1 MEQLPPLTELRAFE
15 AAGRHLSFKQAASEL
30 GVTPTAIS
38 HQIRLL
44 EQFCGRPLFRRRPRP
59 LSLTPAG
66 EHLLTVVR
74 EGLTSFATVLGQ
86 IRDPYGRRPLRVT
99 ATNAFAGR
107 WLVPRLPLWRAAHP
121 DLALDVIGTDAV
133 IDIRAGE
140 TDVAIRYAR
149 TPPTGLVSHEL
160 CRDAFRVTCC
170 PSILVAEKP
179 IRTPADLLQYPLV
192 DQSWPDADSEAPTWQ
207 QFRLIAAQEY
217 ENVPELAGATVLSFR
232 EELHA
237 MEAVIA
243 GQGLAILSNVLV
255 GPELRSGRLVTV
267 LNIELPGYGFYFSYP
282 EAQARRRD
290 IKALLA
296 WMQSVM

>member
-1 MEQLPPLTELRAFE
+1 
-15 AAGRHLSFKQAASEL
+15 
-30 GVTPTAIS
+30 
-38 HQIRLL
+38 
-44 EQFCGRPLFRRRPRP
+44 
-59 LSLTPAG
+59 
-66 EHLLTVVR
+66 
-74 EGLTSFATVLGQ
+74 
-86 IRDPYGRRPLRVT
+86 
-99 ATNAFAGR
+99 
-107 WLVPRLPLWRAAHP
+107 
-121 DLALDVIGTDAV
+121 
-133 IDIRAGE
+133 
-140 TDVAIRYAR
+140 
-149 TPPTGLVSHEL
+149 
-160 CRDAFRVTCC
+160 
-170 PSILVAEKP
+170 
-179 IRTPADLLQYPLV
+179 
-192 DQSWPDADSEAPTWQ
+192 
-207 QFRLIAAQEY
+207 LIAAQEY